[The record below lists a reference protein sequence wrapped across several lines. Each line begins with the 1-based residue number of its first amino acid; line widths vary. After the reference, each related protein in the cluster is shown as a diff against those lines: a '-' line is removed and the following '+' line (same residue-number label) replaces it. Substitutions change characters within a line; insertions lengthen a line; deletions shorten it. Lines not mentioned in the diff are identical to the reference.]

1 MAAVYERP
9 LLQVTPSSKVVG
21 DLAQFMVQNK
31 LTSELVEEKA
41 AELSFPSSVVE
52 FFQGALGEPPGG
64 YPEPLRTKVS
74 GSFSDVH
81 VRSEICY

>member
-1 MAAVYERP
+1 MMKDSLIV

-31 LTSELVEEKA
+31 LTAQMVIDRAE
-41 AELSFPSSVVE
+41 ELSFPLSVVE
-52 FFQGALGEPPGG
+52 YFQGYLGEPPGG

-74 GSFSDVH
+74 NTD
-81 VRSEICY
+81 